1 MRTLL
6 FGLSTRAL
14 AESAVRGGERVCT
27 LDYFGDMDQKSLV
40 ENYSLLR
47 DYRLPFSAENL
58 LCVSDG
64 LEFENVVYTSNLE
77 NHPKVVAALTNR
89 ANVIGNDAEVLRKIR
104 NWCVLRAVCR
114 KNSIHHPQTFLPG
127 EERLAPKQINWLCKP
142 AYGGG
147 GGGIKPWSGSP
158 LKRCHILQA
167 CVEGL
172 PASAAFV
179 ANGEKAVV
187 IGLTRQLIG
196 NHELGGKGYGWCG
209 NILPPPLDDD
219 QNRSILESVER
230 MVTLLTRHFGLKGVC
245 GIDFVV
251 SERANERLHPYLV
264 EVNPRYT
271 ASMELME
278 WAYGLNI
285 YTLHIEAF
293 DGHLPQFSLA
303 EHLNGPSFGKGIVFA
318 HQSILI
324 RKTDQ
329 WWERGRRDIPYPG
342 DTIESGHPVCTVFAR
357 GDTHDACLENLLRS
371 AASVRREIGDTKRTF
386 HGKSIYPDNR
396 THHRPGQGVA

>member
-6 FGLSTRAL
+6 LGLSTRAL
-14 AESAVRGGERVCT
+14 AESAVRGGKRVCT
-27 LDYFGDMDQKSLV
+27 MDYFGDMDQKSLV

-58 LCVSDG
+58 LSASDG
-64 LEFENVVYTSNLE
+64 LKFDNVVYTSNLE
-77 NHPKVVAALTNR
+77 NHPNVVAALTSR
-89 ANVIGNDAEVLRKIR
+89 ADVLGNDAEVLGRIR
-104 NWCVLRAVCR
+104 DWSVLRTFCR
-114 KNSIHHPQTFLPG
+114 QKSIPHPPTLLPG
-127 EERLAPKQINWLCKP
+127 EEKLAPLQINWLCKP

-147 GGGIKPWSGSP
+147 GSGIRPWNGNP
-158 LKRCHILQA
+158 LKTGHILQA

-179 ANGEKAVV
+179 ANGKKAVV

-196 NHELGGKGYGWCG
+196 NDELGGNGYGWCG

-219 QNRSILESVER
+219 QNLSLLESMEKIVNH
-230 MVTLLTRHFGLKGVC
+230 LTRHFGLKGIC

-251 SERANERLHPYLV
+251 SEEADEQLHPYLV

-285 YTLHIEAF
+285 YTLHIEAI

-303 EHLNGPSFGKGIVFA
+303 EHLNGPCFGKGIVFA
-318 HQSILI
+318 CQSVLI
-324 RKTDQ
+324 RNTEG
-329 WWERGRRDIPYPG
+329 WRERGWRDIPYPG
-342 DTIESGHPVCTVFAR
+342 DTIEPGHPVCTVFAR
-357 GDTHDACLENLLRS
+357 GETHDACLKNLLRN
-371 AASVRREIGDTKRTF
+371 AATVRRETRDIKRTS

-396 THHRPGQGVA
+396 TYHRPGQGVA